1 MESLDDK
8 ISKINND
15 NAGFGSLKQTI
26 ADVKKYF
33 PDVRRTDVEKWYR
46 KNVDYNAINRG
57 MNSFVASK
65 PLQNFQIDLFY
76 TKSKSEGD
84 IYTIAMG
91 CIDIFTKYAVV
102 VALNNKQSDTLL
114 DGLKQVFKLMGKPT
128 TLMTDEEGGLQYKQ
142 VGDY

>member
-8 ISKINND
+8 ISKMYND
-15 NAGFGSLKQTI
+15 NAGFGSVKRTI

-33 PDVRRTDVEKWYR
+33 PDVKRTDVEKWYR
-46 KNVDYNAINRG
+46 KNVDYNVVNRG

-65 PLQNFQIDLFY
+65 PLQIFQIDLFY
-76 TKSKSEGD
+76 MKSKTLPVGQTSHTVRNEDD

-102 VALNNKQSDTLL
+102 VALKDKKAEGLL
-114 DGLKQVFKLMGKPT
+114 EALKQIFKHMGGKP
-128 TLMTDEEGGLQYKQ
+128 
-142 VGDY
+142 